1 MNNAWKLAL
10 GLVGCLIAIWV
21 ITAGDNKTY
30 RVNYSTYKYCAEYD
44 SLQYSRTR
52 TCTVVIDGMNS
63 ASERRNAKFEMEQ
76 LMYEVWDYELSN
88 NRTFVADSISI
99 NVMQRV
105 E

>member
-21 ITAGDNKTY
+21 ITASDNKTY
-30 RVNYSTYKYCAEYD
+30 KVNYTTYRYNAIVD
-44 SLQYSRTR
+44 SMEESKTR
-52 TCTVVIDGMNS
+52 TCVVTIDGMNS
-63 ASERRNAKFEMEQ
+63 ASTIRNSKFELED

-105 E
+105 K

>member
-1 MNNAWKLAL
+1 MNNVWKLAL

-21 ITAGDNKTY
+21 ITASDNKTY
-30 RVNYSTYKYCAEYD
+30 KVNYNTYKYCAEYN

-52 TCTVVIDGMNS
+52 TCTVVIDGEPS
-63 ASERRNAKFEMEQ
+63 APEKRMVKVELERI
-76 LMYEVWDYELSN
+76 MYEVWDYELSN

-105 E
+105 K